1 MESRTLRS
9 HRVVGAI
16 ADDAPACVSFYDLG
30 GVGFVCA
37 RVAGDAFQVLKLDSL
52 AVQLTS
58 PRLQTIQ
65 QSWTTSL
72 TRSTSLVLDLL
83 DLASI

>member
-16 ADDAPACVSFYDLG
+16 ADDAPTCVSFYDLG

-37 RVAGDAFQVLKLDSL
+37 RVAGDDDKH
-52 AVQLTS
+52 
-58 PRLQTIQ
+58 PRLQGTMVGNTYAGRQ
-65 QSWTTSL
+65 N
-72 TRSTSLVLDLL
+72 LL
-83 DLASI
+83 